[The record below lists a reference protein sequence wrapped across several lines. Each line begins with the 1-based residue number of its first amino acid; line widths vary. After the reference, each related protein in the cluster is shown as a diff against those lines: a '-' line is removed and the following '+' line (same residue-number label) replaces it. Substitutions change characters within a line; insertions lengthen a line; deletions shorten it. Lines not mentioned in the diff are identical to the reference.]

1 MRVLAAV
8 TAMALGGCASDA
20 QIVPGGMFGTSAAVT
35 GALGGGAGRATLA
48 GGTGAPP
55 ADVVFQPDYGAYDY
69 RTNSFGGDG
78 FNTRCARWDSGNTG
92 RCVLWR
98 QS

>member
-1 MRVLAAV
+1 MAVLLA
-8 TAMALGGCASDA
+8 GCSSASDVE
-20 QIVPGGMFGTSAAVT
+20 IVPGGMFGTSAAVT
-35 GALGGGAGRATLA
+35 GTLGGGGGRTTLA
-48 GGTGAPP
+48 GGTGAAP
-55 ADVVFQPDYGAYDY
+55 ADVVLEPDYGAYDY

-78 FNTRCARWDSGNTG
+78 FNTSCARFDSYTG